1 MAQRDNEPNFNE
13 EELLQKARSTDV
25 ESLLKKLSPD
35 QQTAVKNILND
46 PEKTQ
51 QILSNPKIQ
60 NLIRKLKGNG

>member
-1 MAQRDNEPNFNE
+1 MAQRDTEPNFNE